1 MDSCCQDKAG
11 ELEALWGRQA
21 RVLWVVLGIN
31 AVMFVVEA
39 VMGVLAG
46 SLALLADSLD
56 MLGDVLVYGFSLYV
70 VGRSVRW
77 RAAAALLK
85 GIVMAL
91 FGMMVLGQ
99 AVYHIIFPEVPDFRI
114 IGATGIV
121 ALAANLVCLALL
133 TRHRKDDLNMKSTW
147 LCSRNDIISNVGVLV
162 AAVAVFALQSPWPDV
177 AVGLMIMAVFM
188 QSAVL
193 VLRQSI
199 KELRQPAIPAA
210 PTVPL
215 QPLTLQLGRCPAG
228 ACPAATCRC
237 EAG

>member
-21 RVLWVVLGIN
+21 RVLWIVLGIN

-56 MLGDVLVYGFSLYV
+56 MLGDTLVYGFSLYV

-85 GIVMAL
+85 GIIIAL
-91 FGMMVLGQ
+91 FGMVVLGQ
-99 AVYHIIFPEVPDFRI
+99 AVYHIFSPEIPDFRI
-114 IGATGIV
+114 IGATGMA
-121 ALAANLVCLALL
+121 ALAANLVCLVLL
-133 TRHRKDDLNMKSTW
+133 TRHRNDDLNMKSTW
-147 LCSRNDIISNVGVLV
+147 LCSRNDIIANVGVLV
-162 AAVAVFALQSPWPDV
+162 AAVSVFALQSPWPDL
-177 AVGLMIMAVFM
+177 AVGLLIMAVFL

-193 VLRQSI
+193 VLRQAV
-199 KELRQPAIPAA
+199 KELRQPAAPPAS
-210 PTVPL
+210 P
-215 QPLTLQLGRCPAG
+215 QPLVLLLQKCRAG
-228 ACPAATCRC
+228 TCPAAACHC
-237 EAG
+237 EAS